1 MTNEEVKAFLKRR
14 IKENKEMLEDRIEFL
29 VDKARQFIDNMQDAK
44 GNTRNKFY
52 EVYDLLGTIR
62 SYYEVMEEIET
73 QTDAYE
79 VALGLLEE

>member
-1 MTNEEVKAFLKRR
+1 MTNEKVKAFLKRR

-44 GNTRNKFY
+44 GDTWDKFC
-52 EVYDLLGTIR
+52 EVYDLLDTLRRYSEG
-62 SYYEVMEEIET
+62 MEAT
-73 QTDAYE
+73 YMQTGAYE

>member
-1 MTNEEVKAFLKRR
+1 
-14 IKENKEMLEDRIEFL
+14 
-29 VDKARQFIDNMQDAK
+29 MQDAK
-44 GNTRNKFY
+44 GNTRNKFC
-52 EVYDLLGTIR
+52 EVYDLLDTIR

>member
-29 VDKARQFIDNMQDAK
+29 VDKARQFIDNMQDEK
-44 GNTRNKFY
+44 RNTWNKIL

>member
-1 MTNEEVKAFLKRR
+1 MTNEEVKAYLERR
-14 IKENKEMLEDRIEFL
+14 IKDNKEMCEDRIEFL

-44 GNTRNKFY
+44 GNTRNKFC